1 MSEDQVRQLKVL
13 SKAQTALLKALL
25 HKKLSAVV
33 DAVNKA
39 NASKTSIA
47 DLKKVL
53 DKINLGEIEVDV
65 KSTQLMM
72 HEELAK
78 LRGAVENGS
87 TSTGAV
93 SSSNSVGNSE
103 LNAKIKSLERE
114 NKELKDAAG
123 DAGKEIAKLKSAGT
137 AMVSNESNTTATLQ
151 LKEQE
156 IKRLKE
162 SETSFKGSSEEK
174 SKTISKQNLELEKL
188 KSDLSTTKKE
198 LQDLKQSS
206 VEAIKDAETRAEAEK
221 EEIMEAMAQ
230 EVDEIEKSKEKELA
244 AQKQAG
250 AKNEKLSVHL
260 KQVIKAQTAGIRL
273 LKDSCSTTKNEQ
285 KALVMSAKRE
295 MDEVKQQMKTYY
307 TSTLINGI
315 KAVQDE
321 MNATRIKYNREMTE
335 RKRLHNMVQE
345 LKGNIRVFMRCRP
358 PTTKEFDQF
367 GDDALCVSFP
377 QQGEV
382 RVFNEK
388 NREKLWEFDET
399 FEPKSKQENVYDE
412 VSALVTSVLDGYC
425 VCIFA
430 YGQTGSGKTY
440 TMTGPPS
447 DRGVNTRALE
457 DLFKRAR
464 DRSAEWTDTINV
476 SLLEVYNEN
485 IKDLL
490 VAPGDT
496 QVKLDVKMG
505 EFGNHVPGLTTVN
518 VTNISEV
525 LSLLEK
531 ADKNRSSTATNMNEH
546 SSRSHM
552 MLTVT
557 IVSEYKETGMITRGK
572 LNLVDLAGSER
583 IDKSGA
589 TGQAL
594 KEAQNINKSLS
605 ALGDVIA
612 ARAMKQSHIPFRNS
626 TLTFLLQ
633 DSLSQDSKTLMIVCV
648 SPVLYNAEETFCS
661 LNFASRVRTVELG
674 KASKQTIKKK

>member
-1 MSEDQVRQLKVL
+1 MSDGDKLRQLKVL
-13 SKAQTALLKALL
+13 SKAQTALLKHLL
-25 HKKLSAVV
+25 QKKLAAVV
-33 DAVNKA
+33 DIVGKSNDQA
-39 NASKTSIA
+39 
-47 DLKKVL
+47 LKKALAAEKL
-53 DKINLGEIEVDV
+53 DELEVDV
-65 KSTQLMM
+65 KSIEVML

-78 LRGAVENGS
+78 LRGAVDG
-87 TSTGAV
+87 TSA
-93 SSSNSVGNSE
+93 VGNSIAAAPAGTNLGSSE
-103 LNAKIKSLERE
+103 QTAKIKSLERE
-114 NKELKDAAG
+114 IKELKEAADAST
-123 DAGKEIAKLKSAGT
+123 KEIAKLKSAGS
-137 AMVSNESNTTATLQ
+137 AMVSNESNTTATLTI
-151 LKEQE
+151 KEQE
-156 IKRLKE
+156 IKKLRD
-162 SETSFKGSSEEK
+162 SEATFKNASVDK
-174 SKTISKQNLELEKL
+174 DKTISKQNLELEKL
-188 KSDLSTTKKE
+188 KADLSSTKNALDA
-198 LQDLKQSS
+198 LQKTHDKA
-206 VEAIKDAETRAEAEK
+206 VVDAEARLESEK

-230 EVDEIEKSKEKELA
+230 EVDELEKSKADELA
-244 AQKQAG
+244 AEKTLG
-250 AKNEKLSVHL
+250 AKHEKVSAHL
-260 KQVIKAQTAGIRL
+260 RKAITGQTSSIRA
-273 LKDSCSTTKNEQ
+273 LKEQCSIVKKEQ
-285 KALVMSAKRE
+285 KSMVMVARKEIDDMR
-295 MDEVKQQMKTYY
+295 DLMKTYY

-315 KAVQDE
+315 RAAQEE
-321 MNATRIKYNREMTE
+321 MNGIRDKYTHEMKE
-335 RKRLHNMVQE
+335 RKRLHNLVQE

-358 PTTKEFDQF
+358 PTTKEYEQF
-367 GDDALCVSFP
+367 GNDAKCVSFP
-377 QQGEV
+377 GMGEV

-388 NREKLWEFDET
+388 NREKMWEFDEV
-399 FEPKSKQENVYDE
+399 FEPSSKQQDVYSE
-412 VSALVTSVLDGYC
+412 VSALVTSVLDGYS

-430 YGQTGSGKTY
+430 YGQTGSGKTW

-457 DLFKRAR
+457 ELFVNTQG
-464 DRSAEWTDTINV
+464 RSGDWIDTISV

-485 IKDLL
+485 IRDLL
-490 VAPGDT
+490 GSPGDT
-496 QVKLDVKMG
+496 QGKLEVKMG
-505 EFGNHVPGLTTVN
+505 EFGNHVPGLTTIT
-518 VTNISEV
+518 VTTIQEV
-525 LSLLEK
+525 FALLEK

-557 IVSEYKETGMITRGK
+557 IVSEYRETGVVTRGK

-589 TGQAL
+589 TGTAL

>member
-1 MSEDQVRQLKVL
+1 
-13 SKAQTALLKALL
+13 
-25 HKKLSAVV
+25 
-33 DAVNKA
+33 
-39 NASKTSIA
+39 
-47 DLKKVL
+47 
-53 DKINLGEIEVDV
+53 
-65 KSTQLMM
+65 
-72 HEELAK
+72 
-78 LRGAVENGS
+78 
-87 TSTGAV
+87 
-93 SSSNSVGNSE
+93 
-103 LNAKIKSLERE
+103 
-114 NKELKDAAG
+114 
-123 DAGKEIAKLKSAGT
+123 
-137 AMVSNESNTTATLQ
+137 
-151 LKEQE
+151 
-156 IKRLKE
+156 
-162 SETSFKGSSEEK
+162 
-174 SKTISKQNLELEKL
+174 
-188 KSDLSTTKKE
+188 
-198 LQDLKQSS
+198 
-206 VEAIKDAETRAEAEK
+206 
-221 EEIMEAMAQ
+221 
-230 EVDEIEKSKEKELA
+230 
-244 AQKQAG
+244 
-250 AKNEKLSVHL
+250 
-260 KQVIKAQTAGIRL
+260 
-273 LKDSCSTTKNEQ
+273 
-285 KALVMSAKRE
+285 
-295 MDEVKQQMKTYY
+295 
-307 TSTLINGI
+307 
-315 KAVQDE
+315 
-321 MNATRIKYNREMTE
+321 MTE

-525 LSLLEK
+525 LGLLEK

-648 SPVLYNAEETFCS
+648 SPVIYNAAETFCS